1 MKCSFAESPKL
12 LNQGYRLEVIC
23 SDEECQSAS
32 FKLFEGIPQACEEE
46 GAREDAFGQ
55 GNVAAYGEGVRVVV
69 GEGSGHHSPLV
80 AVGQDLRHLGV
91 LSLPNVAAKEGGY
104 LLPLIE
110 SYHEIKPWSANL

>member
-46 GAREDAFGQ
+46 GARENALGQ
-55 GNVAAYGEGVRVVV
+55 GNVAAHGKVVRVVV
-69 GEGSGHHSPLV
+69 GEGCGHHPLLV
-80 AVGQDLRHLGV
+80 AVGQSLRHLGV
-91 LSLPNVAAKEGGY
+91 LGLPDMAAEEGGY

-110 SYHEIKPWSANL
+110 GYHEIRPWSANL